1 MEFRPS
7 INASLVLPFDDHVFF
22 LDTQAGYEFHS
33 RNKRLES
40 ERIAVDGSVRLR
52 IGGCSIQP
60 GLGYTRQLSDITDI
74 YTDAVGNVEEVT
86 SVRGALKCERAEGL
100 SPVASG
106 SYTRSRNEQI
116 GREAGRERCWP
127 SVWISVVHVL

>member
-1 MEFRPS
+1 MAISDWNSDVCSSDLMEFRPS

-86 SVRGALKCERAEGL
+86 SVRGALRCERAVGL
-100 SPVASG
+100 SP
-106 SYTRSRNEQI
+106 EI
-116 GREAGRERCWP
+116 GRA
-127 SVWISVVHVL
+127 HV

>member
-1 MEFRPS
+1 MRIS
-7 INASLVLPFDDHVFF
+7 DWSSDVCSSDL
-22 LDTQAGYEFHS
+22 TQAGYEFHS

-74 YTDAVGNVEEVT
+74 YTAAVGNIEEVT
-86 SVRGALKCERAEGL
+86 GVRGALKCERTVGL
-100 SPVASG
+100 SPVDSG
-106 SYTRSRNEQI
+106 SYARSRNDQASRQRSRSEEHTSELQSTM
-116 GREAGRERCWP
+116 RNPSAG
-127 SVWISVVHVL
+127 L